1 MATMYVGGGLYLP
14 TTGTASKPKT
24 TSTPTGGTVTVAQ
37 RNAIASKTKP
47 AATTV
52 AKKPT
57 TNTLSSMA
65 GSSLGTTSTKKPTT
79 VASPASTSSMGTSRS
94 VARPRNTDAQ
104 NAAVASLLSG
114 AGTGGIN
121 AVRRSAN
128 PVNVVGYRPPPVG
141 SSTHGM
147 IVNSPGNYPP
157 TSFQSLQNAAS
168 SLAAIQAAQRE
179 RDARAAKTPQLFG
192 GGYAPFVQPERVGT
206 PPPPGVYPG
215 SVAYNDW
222 QSRLLQSG
230 GVPQHFATPVTVP
243 PMATKDEYA
252 AGGKYADRNWYADTL
267 GYGATQFRHGFGDLL
282 GTPISAL
289 NSAAT
294 GVQMLA
300 GNPNPDRSLFF
311 GGGEDFKRILD
322 FGGVIPAVP
331 ARDRTQEDL
340 GLLAYLAGG
349 GFFPASVPGKAG
361 AVLTPARVSAPR
373 VAAPIVAAP
382 RAAAGIDA
390 ALTPRQVAFRELMD
404 NLNANP
410 ANAGPRAGTE
420 GLTLVH
426 GSTNPALTLDDIQ
439 IIRTGGQKQGKPG
452 RVYGGLYTHAE
463 DDVNLAANYAKMGD
477 GTPSLYNVQIK
488 PGAKVEDFGVEDVT
502 RLKKE
507 RIDELIEQG
516 VGVVKGQNPLGK
528 TEWVVIDK
536 NAIQDFA
543 PRASAGINAAIP
555 PTPRQVALRDLTP
568 EQEYVRDFVETR
580 GRLPPPNDD
589 FFNPTSVRMFD
600 DDKSV
605 LSDPLSDGSLA
616 REQALS
622 TPLEGTYPY
631 PRVGASGGY
640 DDMLYS
646 SVEDALGVGP
656 TLARAEQFTPPAAT
670 GGSPATEGNA
680 FSRVLDEIEAA
691 ERAALAA
698 RSGQLFPDINPAATV
713 SDPMEVF
720 GPQRPA
726 QYDPYASGYNAVADA
741 LKSPM
746 PFVPDSPNFV
756 SSYPDMLDLVGPR
769 RPDFMFPDEA
779 ADIIRPGPRVAA
791 DADKRMDPFTKK
803 ALITAAGG
811 IATLPVIG
819 GLSLLANGQ
828 LGPAP
833 TATTPQPVA
842 VPDGQRGIDAIDPR
856 AAYAGAQSSMRDAMS
871 ARRLA
876 EADAVWSTLRPA
888 PAAPGVKF
896 GDVKVL
902 NGEPVKRDALGRIV
916 PVVAPDERLVTEDV
930 ALPGS
935 PEAVIPIPAWSL
947 SPPVHIPGGVGNATT
962 YVREIDNFPIDSDV
976 PITAEKQAKGGGR
989 GAPASGEQGED
1000 TASAAGKKFTPGPG
1014 QFVGTNGYIYE
1025 QSSDGSFEKVGKVP
1039 GYTPA
1044 QLSEAANKG
1053 AFRDPNNIVTGGAK
1067 PRKQARKKGERTFFD
1082 DAGDFLKD
1090 RFDDSVYGKLSK
1102 LFFPD
1107 DAAAAEAAAT
1117 GPEAVEYYSTPPS
1130 SVPESLVS
1138 SSGSSK
1144 KRKKK
1149 DEDETDEG
1157 TGGTGSTGT
1166 SPYTPEVQAMLNA
1179 LYGNYMRQYN
1189 GPGVG
1194 YVPGVDPERN
1204 YFTPAFA
1211 DGGLVDG
1218 RLVLGDGGPKEDKI
1232 PAMIDGVEQAKL
1244 SNGEF
1249 VMTAAAVKNA
1259 GGGDIELGA
1268 KRLMDLNNMLSY
1280 GRPAERLKV
1289 QHVK

>member
-65 GSSLGTTSTKKPTT
+65 GSSLGTTSR
-79 VASPASTSSMGTSRS
+79 PASSPTASLVSGSSSPS
-94 VARPRNTDAQ
+94 SSSRNTVAQ

-114 AGTGGIN
+114 GGTGGIN

-179 RDARAAKTPQLFG
+179 RDARAAKTSVPASYDYLFG
-192 GGYAPFVQPERVGT
+192 ARNDDKPYVSAYDVARYGSMNSGPGLLPSKEFGGYPGARPEAKLA
-206 PPPPGVYPG
+206 
-215 SVAYNDW
+215 S
-222 QSRLLQSG
+222 
-230 GVPQHFATPVTVP
+230 
-243 PMATKDEYA
+243 
-252 AGGKYADRNWYADTL
+252 TL
-267 GYGATQFRHGFGDLL
+267 
-282 GTPISAL
+282 
-289 NSAAT
+289 
-294 GVQMLA
+294 
-300 GNPNPDRSLFF
+300 
-311 GGGEDFKRILD
+311 
-322 FGGVIPAVP
+322 
-331 ARDRTQEDL
+331 
-340 GLLAYLAGG
+340 LAGG
-349 GFFPASVPGKAG
+349 AG
-361 AVLTPARVSAPR
+361 ALDAVVSPAYGLGTGLLDYLSGGTPDDFMNSYAGGYGDANAIFQQFETLDPLVYNKGANAGL
-373 VAAPIVAAP
+373 VAATAYGMPGVMGPTRAAAEAAAAAALARRAP
-382 RAAAGIDA
+382 RAVAGIDA
-390 ALTPRQVAFRELMD
+390 ALTPRQAQFRELMD

-410 ANAGPRAGTE
+410 AVAGAAKPVNAPTE

-426 GSTNPALTLDDIQ
+426 GSNNPALTLDDIQ
-439 IIRTGGQKQGKPG
+439 IIRSGGQKQGKPN

-488 PGAKVEDFGVEDVT
+488 PGAKVEDFGTADVT

-507 RIDELIEQG
+507 RIDELVEQG

-543 PRASAGINAAIP
+543 PRAAAGIDAAVAPRPVSPGPRIP
-555 PTPRQVALRDLTP
+555 QGGISPTPAAVSPAEIARLENILGNLGYSAPRTAAAG
-568 EQEYVRDFVETR
+568 T
-580 GRLPPPNDD
+580 RLPGAANMLDEGFVSRAAAANDD
-589 FFNPTSVRMFD
+589 RLLANMMRENDARALTSAID
-600 DDKSV
+600 ENDALV
-605 LSDPLSDGSLA
+605 LRNAMRENDTLNALNARADGS
-616 REQALS
+616 
-622 TPLEGTYPY
+622 
-631 PRVGASGGY
+631 
-640 DDMLYS
+640 D
-646 SVEDALGVGP
+646 
-656 TLARAEQFTPPAAT
+656 QFFFDVNPAMRYMDT
-670 GGSPATEGNA
+670 S
-680 FSRVLDEIEAA
+680 EAA
-691 ERAALAA
+691 N
-698 RSGQLFPDINPAATV
+698 II
-713 SDPMEVF
+713 
-720 GPQRPA
+720 
-726 QYDPYASGYNAVADA
+726 
-741 LKSPM
+741 
-746 PFVPDSPNFV
+746 
-756 SSYPDMLDLVGPR
+756 R
-769 RPDFMFPDEA
+769 RPGGQTIYPPGYMSADEA
-779 ADIIRPGPRVAA
+779 ANVLRPGPRVAT
-791 DADKRMDPFTKK
+791 DAGMDPITKRL
-803 ALITAAGG
+803 LIAAGG
-811 IATLPVIG
+811 AGVALPG
-819 GLSLLANGQ
+819 LAGLSLLANGQ

-833 TATTPQPVA
+833 TATTPPA
-842 VPDGQRGIDAIDPR
+842 PEPGGIDVAASGAPR
-856 AAYAGAQSSMRDAMS
+856 S
-871 ARRLA
+871 ARALRQAQINQSAANLDPAIASQDQFNKWLVDNALANAPVETIAVDAEGAPVGVVGEDVGADVPKVMPEDESLTAQELKDA
-876 EADAVWSTLRPA
+876 EAAFLDPENQAQLDAATDKPESEFGSYTRFPSGSA
-888 PAAPGVKF
+888 GDEAATATPAAG
-896 GDVKVL
+896 
-902 NGEPVKRDALGRIV
+902 
-916 PVVAPDERLVTEDV
+916 T
-930 ALPGS
+930 
-935 PEAVIPIPAWSL
+935 
-947 SPPVHIPGGVGNATT
+947 
-962 YVREIDNFPIDSDV
+962 
-976 PITAEKQAKGGGR
+976 
-989 GAPASGEQGED
+989 
-1000 TASAAGKKFTPGPG
+1000 KFTPGPG

-1025 QSSDGSFEKVGKVP
+1025 QSSDGSFENVGRVP

-1149 DEDETDEG
+1149 DEDETDGG
-1157 TGGTGSTGT
+1157 TGGTGTGGTGT

-1204 YFTPAFA
+1204 YFTSAFA

-1232 PAMIDGVEQAKL
+1232 PATIDGVEQAKL

-1280 GRPAERLKV
+1280 GRPAGRLKV

>member
-65 GSSLGTTSTKKPTT
+65 GSSLGATSTKKPT

-94 VARPRNTDAQ
+94 VTRSGNTDAQ

-267 GYGATQFRHGFGDLL
+267 GYGATQFRHGLGDLL

-300 GNPNPDRSLFF
+300 GNPNPDRSVFF

-322 FGGVIPAVP
+322 FGGAIPTVP
-331 ARDRTQEDL
+331 ARDRAQENL

-349 GFFPASVPGKAG
+349 AGLPVSVPGKAG

-410 ANAGPRAGTE
+410 ANAVATPTPAVSPGPRI
-420 GLTLVH
+420 
-426 GSTNPALTLDDIQ
+426 PQ
-439 IIRTGGQKQGKPG
+439 
-452 RVYGGLYTHAE
+452 
-463 DDVNLAANYAKMGD
+463 D
-477 GTPSLYNVQIK
+477 GVLPPT
-488 PGAKVEDFGVEDVT
+488 
-502 RLKKE
+502 
-507 RIDELIEQG
+507 
-516 VGVVKGQNPLGK
+516 
-528 TEWVVIDK
+528 
-536 NAIQDFA
+536 
-543 PRASAGINAAIP
+543 AIP
-555 PTPRQVALRDLTP
+555 PAEIARLENILGNLGYSAPRPAAAGP
-568 EQEYVRDFVETR
+568 
-580 GRLPPPNDD
+580 RLPGAANALDEGFVSRAAAANDD
-589 FFNPTSVRMFD
+589 RLLANMMRENDARSLTNAID
-600 DDKSV
+600 ENDAGV
-605 LSDPLSDGSLA
+605 LSNAVRENDTLNALNTA
-616 REQALS
+616 REVR
-622 TPLEGTYPY
+622 P
-631 PRVGASGGY
+631 
-640 DDMLYS
+640 
-646 SVEDALGVGP
+646 
-656 TLARAEQFTPPAAT
+656 AR
-670 GGSPATEGNA
+670 GSE
-680 FSRVLDEIEAA
+680 
-691 ERAALAA
+691 
-698 RSGQLFPDINPAATV
+698 LFPDINPAATI
-713 SDPMEVF
+713 SDPMDVLRPVF
-720 GPQRPA
+720 MSA
-726 QYDPYASGYNAVADA
+726 
-741 LKSPM
+741 
-746 PFVPDSPNFV
+746 
-756 SSYPDMLDLVGPR
+756 
-769 RPDFMFPDEA
+769 DEA
-779 ADIIRPGPRVAA
+779 ADVIRPGPRVAA
-791 DADKRMDPFTKK
+791 DAGMDPVTKRM
-803 ALITAAGG
+803 LLAAGG
-811 IATLPVIG
+811 AGVAIPGLA

-828 LGPAP
+828 LTPAP
-833 TATTPQPVA
+833 PATTPQPVA
-842 VPDGQRGIDAIDPR
+842 VPDGQRGIDA
-856 AAYAGAQSSMRDAMS
+856 AGAPVSNETLNAFANSRGNMS
-871 ARRLA
+871 LRLPGGAGQVSIPTKDGTIILPAPKDVAPAVDPVDSAKVLPADTSLTGTAVEDA
-876 EADAVWSTLRPA
+876 EAAFMDPVEVAKREAATNSAEGRVFGSDTPLEPGPA
-888 PAAPGVKF
+888 GDEADTAAP
-896 GDVKVL
+896 
-902 NGEPVKRDALGRIV
+902 
-916 PVVAPDERLVTEDV
+916 
-930 ALPGS
+930 
-935 PEAVIPIPAWSL
+935 
-947 SPPVHIPGGVGNATT
+947 
-962 YVREIDNFPIDSDV
+962 
-976 PITAEKQAKGGGR
+976 
-989 GAPASGEQGED
+989 
-1000 TASAAGKKFTPGPG
+1000 AAGKKFTPGPG

-1025 QSSDGSFEKVGKVP
+1025 QSSDGSFEQVGRVP

-1044 QLSEAANKG
+1044 QLYEAANKG

-1067 PRKQARKKGERTFFD
+1067 PKKKARKKGEKNFID
-1082 DAGDFLKD
+1082 KAGDILKE
-1090 RFDDSVYGKLSK
+1090 RFDDS
-1102 LFFPD
+1102 LFAQLFLNQD
-1107 DAAAAEAAAT
+1107 DEAAPETAAT

-1144 KRKKK
+1144 KRKPK
-1149 DEDETDEG
+1149 DETDGGTG
-1157 TGGTGSTGT
+1157 TGGTGTGT
-1166 SPYTPEVQAMLNA
+1166 GGTGTGGTPTQAMIDA
-1179 LYGNYMRQYN
+1179 LYAPYMRQYT
-1189 GPGVG
+1189 GPGAG
-1194 YVPGVDPERN
+1194 YVPGVSPEWN

-1280 GRPAERLKV
+1280 GQPAERLKV